1 MPVSNIRGVNINWQ
15 VIGEAGPWIMLPT
28 GGRRGHA
35 EFVPFAR
42 KLAANGYRVV
52 LHDRRNTGASDVV
65 IEGDEGEEVIWTE
78 DMHALM
84 QQLRA
89 LPAFFGGG
97 SSGARTSILYALRH
111 PEAVRGLLLMR
122 VTGGP
127 FAAGRLPDNYYGQ
140 FIRAAQQGGM
150 EAVCAT
156 EQWRERIAAN
166 PRNGDYLRSIP
177 AEQFISVLT
186 RWKAIFEAGGHLP
199 VMGVTA
205 EELQSLRVPTIVVPG
220 NDKVHSSQ
228 SGLAAH
234 ASIPGAKLH
243 RLAIKDQDVPLIPFG
258 DWAPHEE
265 ELVEAFTDFMRGCV
279 SR

>member
-1 MPVSNIRGVNINWQ
+1 MPVSNIRGVDINWQ
-15 VIGEAGPWIMLPT
+15 VIGDAGPWIMLTT
-28 GGRRGHA
+28 GGRRGHD

-42 KLAANGYRVV
+42 KLAAKRFRVV
-52 LHDRRNTGASDVV
+52 LHDRRNTGASSVV

-84 QQLRA
+84 QQLGA

-127 FAAGRLPDNYYGQ
+127 FAAGRLPENYYGQ
-140 FIRAAQQGGM
+140 FIRAAERGGM
-150 EAVCAT
+150 DAVCAT

-166 PRNGDYLRSIP
+166 PQNGEYLRSLP
-177 AEQFISVLT
+177 AEQFIAVLT
-186 RWKAIFEAGGHLP
+186 RWKAIFEAGGPLP

-205 EELQSLRVPTIVVPG
+205 DELKALRVPAIVVPG

-243 RLAIKDQDVPLIPFG
+243 RLAIEDQDVPLIPFS
-258 DWAPHEE
+258 DWAPYED
-265 ELVEAFTDFMRGCV
+265 ELVEVFTDFMRGIET
-279 SR
+279 R